1 MSEMLEVKHLVKAYP
16 AFSLKDVSFTL
27 EESRIL
33 GLYGLDGAG
42 KSTILKSLFHLVR
55 PDAGEIRFFGL
66 NPIDNERLI
75 RQRASFS
82 AGGFSA
88 FPNRKISTLVKTLKR
103 FYLNWDDEEY
113 DKYCAYFRLEPEK
126 TVAQLSDV
134 MRVKLNLI
142 LAMAHRSKV
151 LVLDDPTAKLDP
163 VSRDEI
169 TDAFWYLK
177 KKGVSI
183 LFSTAQASDVE
194 RCADDI
200 VYIREGAVVA
210 SEPVRDF
217 IVFHMHLGFGE
228 KLEDILQ
235 QYEKE
240 DFREKLEKLQQHQ
253 QQKQQLEN
261 AGQTADPAGVAP

>member
-1 MSEMLEVKHLVKAYP
+1 MSEVLEINHLMKAYP
-16 AFSLKDVSFTL
+16 AFTLKDVSFTL
-27 EESRIL
+27 EESHIL
-33 GLYGLDGAG
+33 GLYGVEGAG
-42 KSTILKSLFHLVR
+42 KSTILKSVFHLVH

-75 RQRASFS
+75 RQRASF
-82 AGGFSA
+82 ACGGFSA
-88 FPNRKISTLVKTLKR
+88 FPNRKVSTIVKNLKR

-113 DKYCAYFRLEPEK
+113 DKYCAYFRLEPDK

-183 LFSTAQASDVE
+183 LFSTTQASDIE

-200 VYIREGAVVA
+200 VYLRAGAVVA
-210 SEPVRDF
+210 SEPVKDF

-228 KLEDILQ
+228 KLGDILQ

-240 DFREKLEKLQQHQ
+240 DFREKLEKLEQYKQH
-253 QQKQQLEN
+253 KEQLES
-261 AGQTADPAGVAP
+261 AGKEAQPAGAAS